1 MKNVIITLILVL
13 MPIMNGISQM
23 KSSKFISVK
32 DGEFYKEGKP
42 YTFIG
47 TNFWYGAILGSQGE
61 GGNRERLIKELD
73 FMKSIG
79 IDNLRI
85 LIGADGKEGV
95 ISKVEPTLQTA
106 PQVYNDAI
114 FDGLDFLLAEM
125 AKRDMYAVLYFNN
138 SWEWSGGYTQYLEWA
153 GYGKAPIPA
162 IDGGAAYMKYAA
174 SFFQSEIAMVLFNHY
189 VKDVVTRTNRYTGK
203 KYTEDPA
210 IMSWQIGNEPR
221 AFSESNK
228 PRFAKW
234 ISEVATLIKSL
245 DSNHLVSTGSEGK
258 YGCERDMLLFEQIH
272 GYPEI
277 DYINIHIWPY
287 NWGWASF

>member
-1 MKNVIITLILVL
+1 M
-13 MPIMNGISQM
+13 
-23 KSSKFISVK
+23 
-32 DGEFYKEGKP
+32 
-42 YTFIG
+42 
-47 TNFWYGAILGSQGE
+47 
-61 GGNRERLIKELD
+61 
-73 FMKSIG
+73 
-79 IDNLRI
+79 
-85 LIGADGKEGV
+85 
-95 ISKVEPTLQTA
+95 
-106 PQVYNDAI
+106 YNDAI

-162 IDGGAAYMKYAA
+162 IDGGAAYMKYAD

-287 NWGWASF
+287 NWGWAGAKNLQNDTLLLGLRLREGIDRAVLGRGVEPALLGFVERGLLQIVDERIQLTEDGRLLADGIITDLLIAENQ